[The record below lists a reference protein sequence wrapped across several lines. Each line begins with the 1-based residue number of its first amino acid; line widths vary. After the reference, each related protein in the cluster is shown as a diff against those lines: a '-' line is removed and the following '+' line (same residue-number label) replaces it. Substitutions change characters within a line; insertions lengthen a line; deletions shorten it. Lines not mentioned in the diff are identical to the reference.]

1 MGNTVNWPEA
11 IKPLIKKYKG
21 QKHPLDYQNTYQ
33 LVVGVVLSAQDSDR
47 NINKLG
53 PALFEA
59 FPNMQALSKAMPE
72 DLYPYIGKVRNFGNK
87 AKWLVEIAQQV
98 KKDSNIPLTQ
108 ATLTKLPGIGRKSA
122 NVIMRE
128 SGVAPEGIIVD
139 LHVVRVAPRLG
150 IVTATDPVKIEKQLM
165 AALPPSEWDAG
176 MAMSFLGREICRP
189 TPKCGECLMNPVC
202 EYYQSTKSG
211 DRAPESAKPAASKT
225 REPKTKITEPE
236 APKPAISKTPKA
248 AGPKEAKPKTD
259 KTRAPKAK
267 TTKAK
272 EPQAKSVKQKAPKP
286 KKAKS

>member
-1 MGNTVNWPEA
+1 MGKAVNWPEA

-21 QKHPLDYQNTYQ
+21 QKHPLDYGNTYQ

-59 FPNMQALSKAMPE
+59 FPNMQALSKATPE
-72 DLYPYIGKVRNFGNK
+72 DLFPYINKIRNFGNK
-87 AKWLVEIAQQV
+87 AKWLVEIAQTI

-108 ATLTKLPGIGRKSA
+108 ATLTELPGIGRKSA

-202 EYYQSTKSG
+202 EYYQSTKSQG
-211 DRAPESAKPAASKT
+211 GALETVKQQETRPAGAKS
-225 REPKTKITEPE
+225 
-236 APKPAISKTPKA
+236 
-248 AGPKEAKPKTD
+248 
-259 KTRAPKAK
+259 APKAK
-267 TTKAK
+267 SAKPK
-272 EPQAKSVKQKAPKP
+272 EPKAEGVKLKAPK
-286 KKAKS
+286 KSKS